1 MYDADIANSSS
12 PELLLAEDE
21 AESAGVSCELDDE
34 DCTGEFPPE

>member
-1 MYDADIANSSS
+1 MDRVTSSTS
-12 PELLLAEDE
+12 ELLLAEDE